1 MHRFLIGGIGKKAKI
16 IIYVLFLIAMIGNGS
31 TESQDTQK
39 AFQILEQ
46 VCQGAFLVLF
56 FLELILFEVESRAE
70 KALDILS
77 ILCSF
82 GGLHTQHEISRYFLA
97 LRTFK
102 VRFFVKEIP
111 ALEEELQK
119 FTSSL
124 KIAANILLPV
134 VLLILIYSIAGLH
147 CFGGNC
153 LII

>member
-1 MHRFLIGGIGKKAKI
+1 M
-16 IIYVLFLIAMIGNGS
+16 
-31 TESQDTQK
+31 
-39 AFQILEQ
+39 
-46 VCQGAFLVLF
+46 
-56 FLELILFEVESRAE
+56 
-70 KALDILS
+70 LDILS

-82 GGLHTQHEISRYFLA
+82 GGLNTQHEISRYFLA

-124 KIAANILLPV
+124 KIAANILLPI
-134 VLLILIYSIAGLH
+134 VLLILIYSITGLH

-153 LII
+153 LLI